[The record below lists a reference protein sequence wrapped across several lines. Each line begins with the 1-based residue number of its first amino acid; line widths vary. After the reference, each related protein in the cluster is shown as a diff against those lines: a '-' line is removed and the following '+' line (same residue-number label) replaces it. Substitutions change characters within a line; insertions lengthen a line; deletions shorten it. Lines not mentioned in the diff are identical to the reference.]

1 MKKNKESEKIE
12 LLLPAG
18 DFEKLKYAFAFG
30 ADAVYAGIPL
40 FSLRTR
46 EIGFTSE
53 NIGEAIEYTHKIGK
67 KIYLVM
73 NIYAHNMKI
82 NAFLKELEKIV
93 SMKPD
98 GLIMT
103 DPGLINI
110 ALKKYPNIDIHLS
123 TQANT
128 TNWTSVEFWKEL
140 GIKRIILTR
149 ELSLKEI
156 TEMHKQVP
164 DIELEAFVH
173 GAICIAYSG
182 RCLISNYLN
191 HRDANQGTCT
201 NSCRWLY
208 QLGYEK
214 GSLLEVE
221 KEQKI
226 YSKEN
231 YTPPPDGFY
240 VKEQKR
246 INDKFPIME
255 DEYGTYL
262 MNSKD
267 LCSIELIPDLIEAGV
282 MSLKIEGRT
291 KSAYYVGM
299 VARSYRRAID
309 DFYDGKDFD
318 KENLRDLM
326 RLSSRTY
333 TTGFYTRNPRQFGE
347 NFDDG
352 YSQSGKYRVAG
363 IVRDFNSQT
372 GLAEIEVKNRINVN
386 DEIEIITPQKKEIV
400 KINKILNKNGIKV
413 ESAHGGAENVF
424 IPIENNPGEYAFL
437 RSKIK

>member
-1 MKKNKESEKIE
+1 MKIKKPE
-12 LLLPAG
+12 LLIPAG

-46 EIGFTSE
+46 EIGFTSN
-53 NIGEAIEYTHKIGK
+53 NIHEAIEYTHKLGK

-73 NIYAHNMKI
+73 NIYAHNIKVKP
-82 NAFLKELEKIV
+82 FLKELEKIV
-93 SMKPD
+93 KMNPD
-98 GLIMT
+98 GIIMV

-128 TNWTSVEFWKEL
+128 TNWTSIKFWRDL

-149 ELSLKEI
+149 ELSLKEM
-156 TEMHKQVP
+156 TKMHEQVP

-173 GAICIAYSG
+173 GSICIAYSG

-201 NSCRWLY
+201 NSCRWEY
-208 QLGYEK
+208 KLGYEK

-221 KEQKI
+221 NKQKP
-226 YSKEN
+226 YSMEN
-231 YTPPPDGFY
+231 YIPPPNGFY

-246 INDKFPIME
+246 VNDKFPILE
-255 DEYGTYL
+255 NEFGTYL

-267 LCSIELIPDLIEAGV
+267 LCSIELIPDMIKAGV
-282 MSLKIEGRT
+282 MSLKVEGRT
-291 KSAYYVGM
+291 KSVYYAAMVSRAY
-299 VARSYRRAID
+299 RKAID
-309 DFYDGKDFD
+309 DYYDNKKFD
-318 KENLRDLM
+318 PENLRDLM

-333 TTGFYTRNPRQFGE
+333 TTGFYTRNPRQYGE
-347 NFDDG
+347 NFEDG
-352 YSQSGKYRVAG
+352 YSKSTTHKVAG
-363 IVRDFNSQT
+363 IIRNFNSQN
-372 GLAEIEVKNRINVN
+372 GLTEVEIKNRINVN
-386 DEIEIITPQKKEIV
+386 DELEIITPNKKELIRV
-400 KINKILNKNGIKV
+400 KKIINKKDISV
-413 ESAHGGAENVF
+413 EAAHGGAENVF
-424 IPIENNPGEYAFL
+424 IPLENDPGEFAFL
-437 RSKIK
+437 RSKIKE

>member
-1 MKKNKESEKIE
+1 MKLQKPE
-12 LLLPAG
+12 LLIPAG

-30 ADAVYAGIPL
+30 TDAVYAGIPL

-46 EIGFTSE
+46 EIGFTQN
-53 NIGEAIEYTHKIGK
+53 NIQEAIEYTHKLGK

-73 NIYAHNMKI
+73 NIYAHNMKV
-82 NAFLKELEKIV
+82 NPFLNELERV
-93 SMKPD
+93 VAMKPD
-98 GLIMT
+98 ALIMT

-110 ALKKYPNIDIHLS
+110 ALQKFPNMDIHLS

-128 TNWTSVEFWKEL
+128 TNWASVKFWRDL

-156 TEMHKQVP
+156 AEMHKQVP

-201 NSCRWLY
+201 NSCRWEY
-208 QLGYEK
+208 KLGYEK

-221 KEQKI
+221 KEQKP
-226 YSKEN
+226 YSMEE
-231 YTPPPDGFY
+231 YSPPPTGFY

-246 INDKFPIME
+246 VNDKFPILE
-255 DEYGTYL
+255 DEYGTYM

-267 LCSIELIPDLIEAGV
+267 LCSIELLSDLAKAGV
-282 MSLKIEGRT
+282 VSFKAEGRT
-291 KSAYYVGM
+291 KSVYYSAM
-299 VARSYRRAID
+299 VSRAYRRAID
-309 DFYDGKDFD
+309 DFYTGKKFD
-318 KENLRDLM
+318 PENLRDLM
-326 RLSSRTY
+326 ALSSRTY

-347 NFDDG
+347 NFEDG
-352 YSQSGKYRVAG
+352 YSQSRTHKVAG
-363 IVRDFNSQT
+363 IIRNYNPKKH
-372 GLAEIEVKNRINVN
+372 LAEIEIKNRIDVGN
-386 DEIEIITPQKKEIV
+386 EIEIITPEYKKLITVKEI
-400 KINKILNKNGIKV
+400 INKKDIRV

-424 IPIENNPGEYAFL
+424 IPLENDPGEFAFL
-437 RSKIK
+437 RKSLATNEN

>member
-1 MKKNKESEKIE
+1 MKKVE
-12 LLLPAG
+12 LLIPAG

-46 EIGFTSE
+46 EIGFTSA
-53 NIGEAIEYTHKIGK
+53 NISKAIEYTHKLGK

-73 NIYAHNMKI
+73 NIYAHNIKVKP
-82 NAFLKELEKIV
+82 FLNELEKIV
-93 SMKPD
+93 KMKPD
-98 GLIMT
+98 GIIMV

-110 ALKKYPNIDIHLS
+110 ALKKFPNLVIHLS

-128 TNWTSVEFWKEL
+128 TNWTSVKFWRDL

-156 TEMHKQVP
+156 TEIHKQVP

-173 GAICIAYSG
+173 GSICIAYSG

-201 NSCRWLY
+201 NSCRWEY
-208 QLGYEK
+208 KLGYDK
-214 GSLLEVE
+214 SSLLKVE
-221 KEQKI
+221 NQQKP
-226 YSKEN
+226 YSMEN
-231 YTPPPDGFY
+231 YISPPDGFY

-246 INDKFPIME
+246 VNDKFPILE

-267 LCSIELIPDLIEAGV
+267 LCSIELIPDLIKAGV

-291 KSAYYVGM
+291 KSVYYAAMVSRAY
-299 VARSYRRAID
+299 RKAID
-309 DFYDGKDFD
+309 NYYNNKKFD
-318 KENLRDLM
+318 PENLKDLM
-326 RLSSRTY
+326 ALSSRTY
-333 TTGFYTRNPRQFGE
+333 TTGFYTRNPRQYGE
-347 NFDDG
+347 NFEDG
-352 YSQSGKYRVAG
+352 YSASETHKVVG
-363 IVRDFNSQT
+363 IIRNYNSKN
-372 GLAEIEVKNRINVN
+372 GLAEVEIKNRININ
-386 DEIEIITPQKKEIV
+386 DKLEIITPNKKELIKVKEIV
-400 KINKILNKNGIKV
+400 NKKDISVKA
-413 ESAHGGAENVF
+413 AHGGAENVF
-424 IPIENNPGEYAFL
+424 ITLENDPGKFAFL
-437 RSKIK
+437 RSKIEN